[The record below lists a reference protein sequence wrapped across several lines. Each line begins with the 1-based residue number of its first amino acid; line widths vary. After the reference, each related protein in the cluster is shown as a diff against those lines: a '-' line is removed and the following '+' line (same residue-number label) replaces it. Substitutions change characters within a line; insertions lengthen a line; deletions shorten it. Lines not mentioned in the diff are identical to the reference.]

1 MRNISFGFYF
11 YLLMMSN
18 QKCFP
23 FEVAIKGCWS
33 WNRNPNKEE
42 QFCELISAPQH
53 CPRGEGKICIC
64 WTESNFLRLTA
75 SNWMNCRQFVS
86 NIEILLK
93 TLEKLKAVERIFFRL
108 RLLILVLLW
117 SCLSVVLLWVRNNF
131 LQTKTWEK

>member
-11 YLLMMSN
+11 YLLMRSN

-42 QFCELISAPQH
+42 QICGLISAPQH

-64 WTESNFLRLTA
+64 LTESNFLRLTA

-93 TLEKLKAVERIFFRL
+93 TLENLELWSGFFSGFGSLFRL
-108 RLLILVLLW
+108 YFGPGFQLY
-117 SCLSVVLLWVRNNF
+117 CY
-131 LQTKTWEK
+131 E